1 MVPALLIP
9 RQKAPKTHNYK
20 VSLDNGLTLEF
31 ASDKLLNDKEVQDV
45 VDGMN
50 ADGTIEKMALAANK
64 KKAATKAANEKQAA
78 KMDKA
83 NRDLELLKSQT
94 KNAQR
99 KAREASMGYNIGE
112 SIIGAAKAVEANPA
126 VKEFNRIM
134 KMVDSNLPGGRILEA
149 GINALPPEAKKVVKG
164 IRDSTTPTSLVTG
177 TAETIGSLL
186 SRPEKTSY
194 EQYGVAFD
202 PKADPVQRLAA
213 AVNIIG
219 TAFSVG
225 GATRTIAKKLPSQAE
240 LKALQDALTAT
251 KGRKATRGE
260 AFNEFQKLRKLS
272 EEQAK
277 ATAKATAAAAVAS
290 AKAAKAAK
298 AGTTTTPPTG
308 AATTGTPKAKPKS
321 RTATA
326 TTAPTGPTATT
337 ATPSATGPAA
347 ATPNP
352 QPATTPTGA
361 PTGTPSATTATRTM
375 ADVDKEL
382 KDLEVKL
389 QEALAKND
397 FDPDEFQNLLDRKG
411 DLFEEYLSLITSQQ
425 RGTTTATTT
434 TGAATATPNPQPT
447 ASPTATPSG
456 ATTSTTAATTAATG
470 TTPKAK
476 PKSKPAGT
484 TNTSAQSGGGT
495 ATATQ
500 AATSQA
506 GTAAATQA
514 ATSQAAGT
522 TAAATGPTGKAKPKS
537 RPPRDDQPGGAN
549 NATTD
554 AMRQGEGLGPVE
566 SNVKNF
572 REDGTTSDNYDFN
585 DYQSRLKDIAE
596 NGSKSKPLDQEEVS
610 NWKSHRSELK
620 RRIAAVGKK
629 IKEGDTSPETLKRLQ
644 DLQKQ
649 RDEADVALK
658 STGTMSSLSLG
669 ERRNIIRDSY
679 LREDLEYKA
688 IAANDGPLT
697 KEQQLKLDELIQ
709 KEENFALKSDGM
721 DALDEL
727 TRKEAEKFIANLGDT
742 AKKAGTKAQRD
753 AAWAELRQAVLKM
766 GSKASAGI
774 APDDL
779 VKIASSIR
787 KVARAYYRLDVDLDG
802 LVKIVL
808 EDTKRK
814 FPQLVD
820 LDRDDILRALAG
832 REGDRSVYK
841 RNSQDV
847 DELANRVEIDTYVRE
862 IKTAAERRNMSKTN
876 KVLAN
881 VGDFF
886 RGAKAGFDLS
896 AVGNQGLQMWAMN
909 PRASLR
915 ASKAMLRAMKSDKD
929 FYQVMGE
936 LRLNPYYDLAV
947 ASKLKANGVNVLV
960 DDIPMANSLIDR
972 LPGAKPSNRAYNAYL
987 NVVRM
992 EAFADMMD
1000 SMKTGSAAPTLAE
1013 ADIAAK
1019 FVNVA
1024 TGSGTGDVADALNKI
1039 NKKTHNM
1046 FFFAPGYRVAKA
1058 QFTLGRPLA
1067 DAYKYGKAT
1076 KNWKPVEVV
1085 AKKYARLLSVYASA
1099 YGAVAASGGKVDM
1112 DMRSPNFLMVK
1123 IGKSDTWVDPT
1134 GGSLGFM
1141 RAVAKSLGGAKSINK
1156 TTGEIKKDKNGKD
1169 ILTEPSPRPL
1179 ANYLVGGLGPVP
1191 RMAFGALSGE
1201 SFGKE
1206 INIKT
1211 QKGRENIVSSSLAPI
1226 WLEQSLEVLED
1237 KKLSADQKAALV
1249 VATYLG
1255 ATVDTRGKA
1264 IPRQ

>member
-1 MVPALLIP
+1 MVPALLGAQ
-9 RQKAPKTHNYK
+9 RKMSAKTHKYEVK
-20 VSLDNGLTLEF
+20 LDNGLTLEF
-31 ASDKLLNDKEVQDV
+31 TTDKLLNDDEIAEA
-45 VDGMN
+45 VDGMDK
-50 ADGTIEKMALAANK
+50 DGTIEKMSVAANK
-64 KKAATKAANEKQAA
+64 QKEKMRKAKGKLTDLAAE
-78 KMDKA
+78 
-83 NRDLELLKSQT
+83 T

-112 SIIGAAKAVEANPA
+112 SIIGAAKAVESNPA

-134 KMVDSNLPGGRILEA
+134 KMVDSNLPGGRIIEA
-149 GINALPPEAKKVVKG
+149 GVNALPKEAKKAVKG
-164 IRDSTTPTSLVTG
+164 VRDSITPSSFVTG
-177 TAETIGSLL
+177 PAEVAGGFA
-186 SRPEKTSY
+186 SRPEKTAY
-194 EQYGVAFD
+194 EQVGVAFD

-219 TAFSVG
+219 TAFGVG

-260 AFNEFQKLRKLS
+260 AFNEFQKLRKLP

-290 AKAAKAAK
+290 AKAAKAGATTTPPT
-298 AGTTTTPPTG
+298 AGATTATTPPTG

-337 ATPSATGPAA
+337 ATGPAA

-352 QPATTPTGA
+352 QPATAPTGA

-397 FDPDEFQNLLDRKG
+397 FDEADNLVDQKKVLLQEGR
-411 DLFEEYLSLITSQQ
+411 SLIGNKQP
-425 RGTTTATTT
+425 GTTTTTTT

-447 ASPTATPSG
+447 ASPTATPTG
-456 ATTSTTAATTAATG
+456 ATTSTTAATTTATG
-470 TTPKAK
+470 TTP
-476 PKSKPAGT
+476 
-484 TNTSAQSGGGT
+484 
-495 ATATQ
+495 
-500 AATSQA
+500 
-506 GTAAATQA
+506 
-514 ATSQAAGT
+514 
-522 TAAATGPTGKAKPKS
+522 KAKPKS

-549 NATTD
+549 NAATD
-554 AMRQGEGLGPVE
+554 AMRQSEGLGPVE

-585 DYQSRLKDIAE
+585 DYQSRLKDISE

-620 RRIAAVGKK
+620 RRIADVGKK
-629 IKEGDTSPETLKRLQ
+629 IKEGDTSPETLKKLQ
-644 DLQKQ
+644 ELQKQ

-658 STGTMSSLSLG
+658 SSGTMSSLSLG

-697 KEQQLKLDELIQ
+697 KEQRLKLDELIQ

-727 TRKEAEKFIANLGDT
+727 TRKEAEKFIAGLGDT

-774 APDDL
+774 DPDDL

-862 IKTAAERRNMSKTN
+862 IKTAAERRSMSKTN

-896 AVGNQGLQMWAMN
+896 AVANQGLQMWAMN

-1013 ADIAAK
+1013 ADIASK

-1024 TGSGTGDVADALNKI
+1024 TGAGTGDIANALNTI
-1039 NKKTHNM
+1039 NKRTHNM
-1046 FFFAPGYRVAKA
+1046 FFFAPGFRVARA
-1058 QFTLGRPLA
+1058 QFTLGRPLV
-1067 DAYKYGKAT
+1067 DAYRYAKKTGNYKPLKTVAEKYGK
-1076 KNWKPVEVV
+1076 
-1085 AKKYARLLSVYASA
+1085 LLAVYASA
-1099 YGAVAASGGKVDM
+1099 YGAVAASGGKVDA
-1112 DMRSPNFLMVK
+1112 DPRSPNFLMVK

-1141 RAVAKSLGGAKSINK
+1141 RAIAKSLGGAKSANK
-1156 TTGEIKKDKNGKD
+1156 KTGELKKDKNGKD
-1169 ILTEPSPRPL
+1169 ILTDPSPRPL

-1191 RMAFGALSGE
+1191 RMLFGGLSGE

-1206 INIKT
+1206 INVKT

-1226 WLEQSLEVLED
+1226 WFEQSLEIFED
-1237 KKLSADQKAALV
+1237 KKLSDDQKAALV
-1249 VATYLG
+1249 VATFLG
-1255 ATVDTRGKA
+1255 ANVDTRGKA